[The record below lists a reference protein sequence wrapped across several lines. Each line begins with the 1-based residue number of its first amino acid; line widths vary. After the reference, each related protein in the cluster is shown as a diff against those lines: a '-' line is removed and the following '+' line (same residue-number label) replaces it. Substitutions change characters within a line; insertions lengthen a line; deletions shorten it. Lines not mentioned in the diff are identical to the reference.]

1 MKKAVLALFLML
13 MSLTLGNNLEKYESK
28 QVFEQGMKYLVAQD
42 YKAYRQDPEML
53 IFMEMASNENEF
65 KAMSGYS
72 KKNKY
77 EVTKVSESKNKSTL
91 NVKVN
96 YVSYDNLSD
105 DEFVSAFLESL
116 NDLGISPDSINNKNA
131 ILIYEKLYEKYGH
144 KGVLKTKNIKVTM
157 DKIDGLW
164 KVNYDKNLDLIST
177 LSVFPTKFFNVMMRY
192 NWLIK

>member
-177 LSVFPTKFFNVMMRY
+177 LSVFPTKFFNVMMR
-192 NWLIK
+192 